1 MFEVELSVI
10 LLFFLLFGGLLLL
23 LNVITSVW
31 AYRDAKRKEK
41 SDLYCLVVLIGTLF
55 FPVVG
60 LIIYA
65 IIRND

>member
-1 MFEVELSVI
+1 M
-10 LLFFLLFGGLLLL
+10 FFLLFGGVLLL

-31 AYRDAKRKEK
+31 AYRDAKHKGK
-41 SDLYCLVVLIGTLF
+41 SALYCLVVLIGTLF
-55 FPVVG
+55 FPVGG